1 MYVLFIIE
9 LLEKVIYKKGYLIER
24 MKNIVGRHDGC
35 DGGIYNRNES
45 NDQDMGARVVHK
57 KANQAL
63 WTWKLMKS

>member
-1 MYVLFIIE
+1 MLYMYVLFIIE
-9 LLEKVIYKKGYLIER
+9 LLEKVTKKKGYLIER
-24 MKNIVGRHDGC
+24 MKNIVGHDGC
-35 DGGIYNRNES
+35 DGGIYSR